1 MSSSR
6 ATLAGLTPVLLLGCL
21 ALGVT
26 GCYEGLPPTAQ
37 IPESGPPEVFLPPD
51 MQLGTQ
57 PERGLLYLYDE
68 SKYVE
73 YKNEG
78 GRNQIPPE
86 TDRELYV
93 RRNSLLSIINA
104 SGGQLIRPDTVD
116 AVLASVYANPQLFG
130 FEPARGLTPG
140 FYEGAKGG
148 NAADF
153 MPACMA
159 DGNCAET
166 FWVYNH
172 KENKWRRRSFLAG
185 TTSAPTNQ
193 GGFIWIVRDT
203 NRVREGPGG
212 RDRASHLPSVYAADA
227 WWSVVPGR
235 GLFVHGMTLTAER
248 DNFPDALPP
257 PRPLPERQNNP
268 TFLWLAQLKLGA
280 RDPNQAI
287 FTTLDQCLDAM
298 WGDFDLHPLQLTGAE
313 LQVGDRYVTWTYV
326 KTDADEIRRRVTEG
340 NELEQLRC
348 SGSGIPPLD
357 VPLDST
363 AFPIFYFSLLARYE
377 VSVEFVYDVL
387 QWRAGTAVVGEYGTP
402 DGVVDVVKLVVRM
415 YVVAPE
421 DALAQQVDLYLMRGI
436 GPVVQQTG
444 ILVFDSSRLQEAQ
457 INGVYYPPET
467 FKYVP

>member
-1 MSSSR
+1 MLPCR
-6 ATLAGLTPVLLLGCL
+6 PTLAGLLPVLLFCCFVFGPS
-21 ALGVT
+21 
-26 GCYEGLPPTAQ
+26 GCYEGLPPTPQ
-37 IPESGPPEVFLPPD
+37 IPEGGQPPVFLPPD
-51 MQLGTQ
+51 LPLGTTPQ
-57 PERGLLYLYDE
+57 RGLLYFYDD
-68 SKYVE
+68 SQYTE

-86 TDRELYV
+86 TDEARFV
-93 RRNSLLSIINA
+93 RRNSVLSIIGA
-104 SGGQLIRPDTVD
+104 SQAQIIRPDTVD
-116 AVLASVYANPQLFG
+116 AVLGSVYSNPQLFG
-130 FEPARGLTPG
+130 FEPAGGRTPG
-140 FYEGAKGG
+140 FYEGERVS
-148 NAADF
+148 NATDF

-159 DGNCAET
+159 NGNCAES

-185 TTSAPTNQ
+185 TTTASTSQ

-203 NRVREGPGG
+203 AKVRDS
-212 RDRASHLPSVYAADA
+212 DRLTHIPAQYAADA
-227 WWSVVPGR
+227 LWSVVPGR

-248 DNFPDALPP
+248 DNFPEAGS
-257 PRPLPERQNNP
+257 PERQNNP
-268 TFLWLAQLKLGA
+268 TFVWLAQLKLGA
-280 RDPNQAI
+280 RDPNQPI
-287 FTTLDQCLDAM
+287 YTTLDQCIDGM
-298 WGDFDLHPLQLTGAE
+298 WGDFESFPLQLTGTD

-348 SGSGIPPLD
+348 SGSGVPPLD

-387 QWRAGTAVVGEYGTP
+387 EWRSGSTVVGEYGTP
-402 DGVVDVVKLVVRM
+402 DDVVDVVKLAVRM

-421 DALAQQVDLYLMRGI
+421 DDLAQQVDLYLMRGI

-444 ILVFDSSRLQEAQ
+444 ILVFDVSRLREAQ
-457 INGVYYPPET
+457 VDGVYYPPET
-467 FKYVP
+467 FKYAD